1 MDNIVFLSLVLL
13 IVLSSTGILTFSVW
27 WILTPLFI
35 FITLYLIGYANG
47 NK

>member
-1 MDNIVFLSLVLL
+1 MDNIIFLSLVLL

-27 WILTPLFI
+27 WILTPVII
-35 FITLYLIGYANG
+35 FIVLYFIGYANS